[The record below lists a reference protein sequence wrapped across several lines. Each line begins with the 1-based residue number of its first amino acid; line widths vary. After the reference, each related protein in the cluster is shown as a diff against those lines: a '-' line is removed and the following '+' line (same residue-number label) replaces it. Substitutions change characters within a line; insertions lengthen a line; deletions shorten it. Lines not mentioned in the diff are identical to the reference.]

1 MKNKVREYSI
11 LRVILILLVVMTH
24 SQYLK
29 ITTSLG
35 GVNYVYNKNLIFN
48 PINNIRPWIGKI
60 VMPVFLM
67 WSIFYVTYKK
77 NSSILCK

>member
-29 ITTSLG
+29 ITTSFTIGIVVKKVKTFLIQ
-35 GVNYVYNKNLIFN
+35 KNIFT
-48 PINNIRPWIGKI
+48 KE
-60 VMPVFLM
+60 LA
-67 WSIFYVTYKK
+67 
-77 NSSILCK
+77 NS